1 MNQSQKIILV
11 EMENQLQQDTTGAFR
26 RKLRDQLAQYKQ
38 FISQLMPSAPDKAYF
53 DTLES
58 LKMALQHAETII
70 TH

>member
-11 EMENQLQQDTTGAFR
+11 EIENQLKQDTTGAFR

-38 FISQLMPSAPDKAYF
+38 LISQLMPSAPDKTHF

-58 LKMALQHAETII
+58 LKMALQHAETIV